1 MNVAQVNAAEPKLL
15 DRVRREIRTRHLSLR
30 TEEAYVGWV
39 RRFILFHGK
48 RHPAQMGGAEVRA
61 FLTHLAVDGKV
72 AASTQNQALSALL
85 FLYRH
90 VLEQEL
96 GTVED
101 VVRARRPTRLPTV
114 FTQAEVNR
122 VLEAMQGTRALKGQ
136 KDRVAILPLKL
147 REPLPLHLKT
157 VRKLH
162 EADLSAGFGDVYLP
176 DALARKYPSAGNSW
190 AWQYVFPAPTATH
203 VLSEAAYTNKY
214 QFKLMRP
221 WPSNEAQISL
231 FW

>member
-1 MNVAQVNAAEPKLL
+1 M
-15 DRVRREIRTRHLSLR
+15 
-30 TEEAYVGWV
+30 
-39 RRFILFHGK
+39 
-48 RHPAQMGGAEVRA
+48 
-61 FLTHLAVDGKV
+61 DGRV

-147 REPLPLHLKT
+147 REPLRLHLKT
-157 VRKLH
+157 VRNLH

-176 DALARKYPSAGNSW
+176 DALARKYPSAGTSW
-190 AWQYVFPAPTATH
+190 AWQYVFPAPTRSVDPRSGKERRHHASEDGLQRAVRSPLDAT
-203 VLSEAAYTNKY
+203 E
-214 QFKLMRP
+214 
-221 WPSNEAQISL
+221 
-231 FW
+231 